1 MLRRLWS
8 EPLVSRGTGIGAEDE
23 SASDDHI
30 GIGLDHRADGVRI
43 LRAVH
48 FDARMQL
55 SLLAERARGVDIKDA
70 PALAEGT
77 EI

>member
-1 MLRRLWS
+1 
-8 EPLVSRGTGIGAEDE
+8 
-23 SASDDHI
+23 
-30 GIGLDHRADGVRI
+30 VRI

-55 SLLAERARGVDIKDA
+55 SLLAERARGVDIEDA
-70 PALAEGT
+70 PALSEGT